1 MVTVTAGCITILQAV
16 HNTISFLFNNTTML
30 PRIFIPDK
38 LHHILFLFSNYL
50 LEYETLTEALQKW
63 MPRFL
68 ANSYLAL
75 NSVLNQQNVLFF
87 A

>member
-1 MVTVTAGCITILQAV
+1 
-16 HNTISFLFNNTTML
+16 ML

-68 ANSYLAL
+68 AL
-75 NSVLNQQNVLFF
+75 NYVFSLQVWYICLNLIDLSKKVHFVYPKLNLRQKKPVC
-87 A
+87 